1 MRSRTA
7 MRNRAHVY
15 DVTPDDE
22 RFLLTKFPTTTAATS
37 YGRPQLVRG
46 TLRESVPLN
55 VGLLLL

>member
-1 MRSRTA
+1 

-15 DVTPDDE
+15 DITPDDE

-46 TLRESVPLN
+46 TLRESVPL
-55 VGLLLL
+55 